1 MPRADGELMG
11 AGRHGGL
18 VLAGGHLTAVSPWG
32 RGRCGVLGFWR
43 TKESRSQVRCQAFAV
58 RKLVSMLSKY
68 HSPPRV
74 FAAAG
79 KEVIGNF
86 K

>member
-1 MPRADGELMG
+1 MG

-43 TKESRSQVRCQAFAV
+43 TKESRSQVRCQAQAFAV